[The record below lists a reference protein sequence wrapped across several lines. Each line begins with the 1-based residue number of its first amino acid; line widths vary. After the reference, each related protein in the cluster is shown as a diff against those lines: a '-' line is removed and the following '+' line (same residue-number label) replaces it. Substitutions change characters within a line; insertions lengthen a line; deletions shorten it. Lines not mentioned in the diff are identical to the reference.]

1 LPKIVSEG
9 RHFTKDADVRLA
21 TILKWLVFGVL
32 VLCTGFQV
40 LVQRYVVYPGFASL
54 EVQKAQEDV
63 QRCIDAIGR
72 ELYHV
77 GLLTTDWAT
86 WDDTYAFI
94 EDGNDAYKAS
104 NLTEEAFEGNRIDLI
119 VFLDKNHHIVFSQS
133 FNLGDEEGRSPGG
146 TERHQEIQQTLE
158 TLIWDNDKV
167 DGVLETSSG
176 LILIS
181 SRPIL
186 TSQGEGPCRGRLV
199 MGRFLDEAMLELL
212 REQTK
217 VHFEVAAVGRSDAVA
232 STLGK
237 IVVQPSS
244 SSDLCA
250 SGYIESVLS
259 ERLLQVNAV
268 LPRQITLA
276 GKKVI
281 YFSLA
286 ATVGTVMLLL
296 LGLLWFVQRF
306 LVNQVEHFSAYI
318 KGIRKSQDLSVRIAP
333 GRITEF
339 RKLSLEYNQMM
350 SRLEREDQR
359 RKRAER
365 RLVKSIRNA
374 RELKKQAQAADNA
387 KSEFLA
393 NMSHEIRTPMN
404 SIIGFCDVLSE
415 EPLTA
420 EQRDYLGYIH
430 KSGRALLSLINDILD
445 LSKIESGNFTLSP
458 VDADLNEILTDAV
471 GAMRPLAERK
481 GIDLEFDADADL
493 PERFYV
499 DPERVR
505 QCLINLIG
513 NAIKF
518 TDSGRVR
525 VRIFPEADAETP
537 LICFE
542 VQDTGIGIPQDRLGS
557 IFDAFMQ
564 ADGSTTRRFGGTGLG
579 LTITRTLAEMM
590 GGTLSV
596 VSEVGQGST
605 FTLRI
610 AYVASGHPAPQPC

>member
-1 LPKIVSEG
+1 M
-9 RHFTKDADVRLA
+9 RLA
-21 TILKWLVFGVL
+21 TILKWLVLSVL
-32 VLCTGFQV
+32 LLCTAGQV
-40 LVQRYVVYPGFASL
+40 LVQRYVVYPGFETL
-54 EVQKAQEDV
+54 EANKAHDDI
-63 QRCIDAIGR
+63 QRCIDAVRR
-72 ELYHV
+72 EQYHV
-77 GLLTTDWAT
+77 GLLATDWAT

-119 VFLDKNHHIVFSQS
+119 LFLDKNHQIMFSQT
-133 FNLGDEEGRSPGG
+133 FNSGDGEDNSLDG
-146 TERHQEIQQTLE
+146 TEQCQAIQQSLGM
-158 TLIWDNDKV
+158 LIWDKDKV

-176 LILIS
+176 IVLIS

-186 TSQGEGPCRGRLV
+186 TSQGDGPCRGRLI
-199 MGRFLDEAMLELL
+199 MGRFLDEEMLDLL

-217 VHFEVAAVGRSDAVA
+217 VSFDIAITDRGSDAA
-232 STLGK
+232 PLGE
-237 IVVQPSS
+237 IAVRYSNAAEL
-244 SSDLCA
+244 DA
-250 SGYIESVLS
+250 SGVFETLMD
-259 ERLLQVNAV
+259 ERVAQVNAV
-268 LPRQITLA
+268 LPRLITLA
-276 GKKVI
+276 GRKVI
-281 YFSLA
+281 QFSLA

-296 LGLLWFVQRF
+296 WGLLWFVQCF
-306 LVNQVEHFSAYI
+306 LVRQVEHFSDHI
-318 KGIRKSQDLSVRIAP
+318 KGIRKSQDLSARMKP
-333 GRITEF
+333 GRIEEF
-339 RKLSLEYNQMM
+339 RRLSLEYNQMM
-350 SRLEREDQR
+350 SRLDREDQR

-365 RLVKSIRNA
+365 RLLKSIRNA
-374 RELKKQAQAADNA
+374 RELKEKAQAADIA

-420 EQRDYLGYIH
+420 EQRDYLGHIH

-445 LSKIESGNFTLSP
+445 LSKIESGNFTLLP
-458 VDADLNEILTDAV
+458 VDAELNEILTDAV

-481 GIDLEFDADADL
+481 GIDLEFAADADL

-525 VRIFPEADAETP
+525 VRVFPEAVAEAP

-590 GGTLSV
+590 GGTLAV
-596 VSEVGQGST
+596 TSEVGQGST

-610 AYVASGHPAPQPC
+610 AYVASGYPATQAC